1 MRKHVD
7 RRRTRPQA
15 AGVVFDC
22 DGVLVDTE
30 GSWGRA
36 YESLF
41 AHYGVILT
49 VTARRSLA
57 GLNMLQLSNR
67 LADMLGHAASPEQL
81 GREAYALMRQH
92 QAETK
97 PLPGAV
103 ALVDRLAGC
112 VPLAVASNAPAHVV
126 IANLEKSFDLAAFTV
141 IVGSDMVA
149 APKPA
154 PDVYVAACAA
164 MNIHPRHTWALE
176 DSAAG
181 ASAALSAGLGVVGV
195 KDPPEDSLPCHVRH
209 PHLADPRLWKSLSTL
224 PFTYSPPIEKL

>member
-1 MRKHVD
+1 MRHHLAE
-7 RRRTRPQA
+7 RGTRPLT
-15 AGVVFDC
+15 AGIVFDC

-30 GSWGRA
+30 GAWSLA
-36 YESLF
+36 YEVLF
-41 AHYGVILT
+41 TRYGVPLT
-49 VTARRSLA
+49 VAARRSLA
-57 GLNMLQLSNR
+57 GLNLVQLSNQ
-67 LADMLGHAASPEQL
+67 LADMLGPAVMPEQV

-103 ALVDRLAGC
+103 ELVDRLAGC

-126 IANLEKSFDLAAFTV
+126 ITNLEKSFDLAAFTV
-141 IVGSDMVA
+141 IVGSDVVA

-154 PDVYVAACAA
+154 PDVYIAACAA
-164 MNIHPRHTWALE
+164 MNVPPRRTWALE

-195 KDPPEDSLPCHVRH
+195 KDPSEDSIPCHVRH
-209 PHLADPRLWKSLSTL
+209 PHLADPRLWQSLMTL
-224 PFTYSPPIEKL
+224 PFA